1 MPGTSVSIN
10 PKVLYPGGRGGAKP
24 RKGSFEIR
32 VTSEGDA
39 STIVFGLYDMARPF
53 KKLKALDIDDVAEQT
68 VEALAKI

>member
-1 MPGTSVSIN
+1 
-10 PKVLYPGGRGGAKP
+10 
-24 RKGSFEIR
+24 

-39 STIVFGLYDMARPF
+39 STIAFGLYDMARPF